1 MELVEGFLLPLA
13 AGALTEL
20 PRQLALAMMPVQ
32 VYGWEAAKGSR
43 LHLRNRVVKEY
54 FAAG

>member
-1 MELVEGFLLPLA
+1 
-13 AGALTEL
+13 
-20 PRQLALAMMPVQ
+20 MMPVQ